1 MRPALLVLASLLS
14 FPAFAQHGEAAFRGE
29 VIHITDGDNLT
40 IVTDKEWI
48 RVRLA
53 GVDAPER
60 NQPYGTRA
68 SQSLSDLCFWQ
79 EVIVTP
85 VGKDEYGRI
94 FGRVRCGDVDAGK
107 EQVRRGM
114 AWVYDRYIKD
124 PSLIPLQ
131 EEAQAAK
138 RGLWAD
144 PYAKPPWEWREA
156 WD

>member
-1 MRPALLVLASLLS
+1 MRPTLLVLASLVSLL
-14 FPAFAQHGEAAFRGE
+14 AFAQQGDAAFQGA

-40 IVTDKEWI
+40 IAADKEWI

-68 SQSLSDLCFWQ
+68 SHSLSDLCFWK
-79 EVIVTP
+79 EVTVTP
-85 VGKDEYGRI
+85 VGKDEYGRT
-94 FGRVRCGDVDAGK
+94 FGKVRCGNVDAGE

-131 EEAQAAK
+131 EEAQTAS

-144 PYAKPPWEWREA
+144 PYAKPPWKWREV
-156 WD
+156 WH

>member
-1 MRPALLVLASLLS
+1 MHPALLVLASLLS
-14 FPAFAQHGEAAFRGE
+14 FSTFAQQGDAAFHGE

-40 IVTDKEWI
+40 IVADKEWI

-85 VGKDEYGRI
+85 VGKDEYGRM
-94 FGRVRCGDVDAGK
+94 FARVRCGNVEAGE

-114 AWVYDRYIKD
+114 AWVYDHYIKD
-124 PSLIPLQ
+124 PSLVPLQ

>member
-1 MRPALLVLASLLS
+1 MHPALLVLASLLS
-14 FPAFAQHGEAAFRGE
+14 FSAFAQQGEAAFRGE

-40 IVTDKEWI
+40 IVAAKEWI

-85 VGKDEYGRI
+85 AGKDEYGRMLA
-94 FGRVRCGDVDAGK
+94 RVRCGDVDAGE

-124 PSLIPLQ
+124 PSLVPLQ